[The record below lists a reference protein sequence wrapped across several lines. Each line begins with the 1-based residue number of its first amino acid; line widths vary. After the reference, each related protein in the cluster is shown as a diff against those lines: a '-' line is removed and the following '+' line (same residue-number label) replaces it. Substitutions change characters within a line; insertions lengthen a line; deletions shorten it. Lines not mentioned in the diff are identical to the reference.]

1 MLRESNEA
9 VDVEKVPKLYL
20 TVVIHDKVAR
30 VYQIIIQPLVS
41 HC

>member
-9 VDVEKVPKLYL
+9 VDVEKVRKSYL
-20 TVVIHDKVAR
+20 TVVIHYEVAR
-30 VYQIIIQPLVS
+30 VYPINIKPLVS